1 MLKYLPLL
9 LSPLLLSACASNT
22 ELTDNPAIDYQNIKS
37 EVEKGHYENANTAL
51 DKFPAKHPYSHYT
64 IQTELLRA
72 YSAYKLEQ
80 YTLSITMCEEFIQR
94 HPRHPNVAYAKYLL
108 GMSHYRQISG
118 PEKDQQESQSAID
131 AFQTLI
137 AEHPKSSYAGDAKNR
152 LRRLYT
158 SLAKHELQV
167 GKFYY
172 DRGRYVAAANR
183 FQTIMQN
190 YQTSVVIEE
199 ALYYVAASYK
209 ALNLDRNARDTAIL
223 LRHNYPNSEWS
234 KKAKTFL

>member
-9 LSPLLLSACASNT
+9 LSLLLLSACASNT
-22 ELTDNPAIDYQNIKS
+22 ELTDSPAKDYQTVKS
-37 EVEKGHYENANTAL
+37 EVEKGRYENANTVL

-80 YTLSITMCEEFIQR
+80 YTLTISMCEEFSRR
-94 HPRHPNVAYAKYLL
+94 HPRHPDVAYAKYLL
-108 GMSHYRQISG
+108 GMSHYKQVSG
-118 PEKDQQESQSAID
+118 PEKDQQETLSAID

-137 AEHPKSSYAGDAKNR
+137 AEYPESSYAGDAKKR
-152 LRRLYT
+152 LRKLYT
-158 SLAKHELQV
+158 ALAKHELQV
-167 GKFYY
+167 GMFYY

-183 FQTIMQN
+183 FQVIMRD

-199 ALYYVAASYK
+199 ALYYMASSYK

-223 LRHNYPNSEWS
+223 LRHNYPKSEWS